1 MARQKK
7 ETDSTQEFV
16 QTINEKDIV
25 VQKLYQKGC
34 DAYNEN
40 GVVMVRIPAGNQY
53 STIKQMIEELEYA
66 SSWGV
71 VLTKENKNDKTL

>member
-16 QTINEKDIV
+16 QTPHEKDIV
-25 VQKLYQKGC
+25 TQKLRQRGC

-40 GVVMVRIPAGNQY
+40 GVIMVRIPAGNQY
-53 STIKQMIEELEYA
+53 SKIKQMIEELEYT

-71 VLTKENKNDKTL
+71 VLIKEGKND

>member
-25 VQKLYQKGC
+25 VQKLCQKGC

-40 GVVMVRIPAGNQY
+40 GVVMVRISAGNQY